1 MTNYIDRW
9 PEPMKDI
16 LIGIHDTLENLH
28 ENEIGSWT
36 RPAHE
41 RQMIEELKATG
52 FINYTNWKKL
62 MDGDIYT
69 SVRLTEQGK
78 NVLRS
83 AGIIKEPNSN

>member
-1 MTNYIDRW
+1 
-9 PEPMKDI
+9 
-16 LIGIHDTLENLH
+16 
-28 ENEIGSWT
+28 
-36 RPAHE
+36 
-41 RQMIEELKATG
+41 
-52 FINYTNWKKL
+52 